1 MLDVSIL
8 NETKEFYIA
17 FQYIKTCKSG
27 VFSNDNRY
35 LLSLRISRFKKI
47 IINEAVFYIQAE
59 NDKPKF
65 KMGLSH
71 AHFVVYCA
79 CVFAT

>member
-8 NETKEFYIA
+8 NDTKQFYIA
-17 FQYIKTCKSG
+17 LQYIKSCKSG

-47 IINEAVFYIQAE
+47 KINEAVF
-59 NDKPKF
+59 
-65 KMGLSH
+65 
-71 AHFVVYCA
+71 
-79 CVFAT
+79 